1 MIVLS
6 QYPVFHIKNH
16 YGYKQCYVVSLLLH
30 THPFS
35 FYDLHMTILPYDI
48 FQNGAENIPFY
59 SALQWLFLLY
69 ISLSLL
75 LITLLLN

>member
-1 MIVLS
+1 MVINNVMLYS
-6 QYPVFHIKNH
+6 
-16 YGYKQCYVVSLLLH
+16 LLH
-30 THPFS
+30 TPTFS

-48 FQNGAENIPFY
+48 FQNGAENIPSY